1 MMRSKKLAAAY
12 NYCPQCQKKNPKAG
26 QSPFLCQCGFAN
38 YFGPVTAV
46 GALVVNEAGKLLL
59 VRRAKDPGKGK
70 WGLPGGFVDA
80 GETGEQAVV
89 REVQEE
95 TSLKVQWTQYLM
107 TLPNQYDYKQIITP
121 VIDIF
126 YMCEVKLTDKIH
138 LADGELDHFEWT
150 HPTAKHLKNFAF
162 KSNRLAVEYWLKNQ
176 S

>member
-1 MMRSKKLAAAY
+1 MSGQNPNPGKTPFI
-12 NYCPQCQKKNPKAG
+12 CP
-26 QSPFLCQCGFAN
+26 CGFAN

-46 GALVVNEAGKLLL
+46 GALVVNEEGKLLL
-59 VRRAKDPGKGK
+59 VRRAKDPGKGQ

-80 GETGEQAVV
+80 GETGEEAVV
-89 REVQEE
+89 REVAEE

-126 YMCEVKLTDKIH
+126 YMCEVRLTDSIH

-150 HPTAKHLKNFAF
+150 HPSPKHLKNFAF
-162 KSNRLAVEYWLKNQ
+162 KSNRLAVEYWLK
-176 S
+176 STS